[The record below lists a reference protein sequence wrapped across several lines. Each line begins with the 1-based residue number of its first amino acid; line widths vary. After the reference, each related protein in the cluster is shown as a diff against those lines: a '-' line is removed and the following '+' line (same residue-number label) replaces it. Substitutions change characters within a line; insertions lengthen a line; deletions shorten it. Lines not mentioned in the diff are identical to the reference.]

1 VSARENTRVVALGA
15 LALGVIALA
24 FLLLMSGG
32 SYTIHAHFHDAGGLV
47 GGGQV
52 EVGGVPVGSISNISV
67 TSNGQADVELS
78 IDRTGLT
85 PLHEGTRA
93 SIRAVGQAGVTE
105 NFVELSPGPLSGPAL
120 SDGAVLPTTQTSGI
134 VPIDAL
140 LDSFGPSQRAHLG
153 ALISNSAQVYAG
165 SGSRYFN
172 QMLGKLDPALGALDG
187 FTSSLALDRG
197 ALGELVRTGAAAAT
211 AVASRGSDLTA
222 AVTHTAIALGAVA
235 SQRQNLADLLSRMP
249 AVLDQARGTLART
262 GDALTTL
269 RPALR
274 DVLPVASPLH
284 DFLTRLDSVL
294 PAAGPVVAQLRAQL
308 PALNQSLAGLE
319 PLAGP
324 AVEALDTLGPAM
336 QKLFPIAH
344 GARFYGTDLV
354 LGALN
359 IIGLVSPDY
368 SALGHYA
375 KANFVQSPQT
385 LVAGPLAAALA
396 GHPLV
401 PGLLA
406 VRTGL
411 TRRCPGGNQPPAP
424 DGSSPWNLGPT
435 LCTAAQD
442 QPPSVNFP

>member
-1 VSARENTRVVALGA
+1 VRENTRVVALGA
-15 LALGVIALA
+15 LALGVVALA
-24 FLLLMSGG
+24 FVLLMSSS
-32 SYTIHAHFHDAGGLV
+32 SYTIHAHFLDAGGLV
-47 GGGQV
+47 DGGRV
-52 EVGGVPVGSISNISV
+52 EMGGVPVGSISNIRV
-67 TSNGQADVELS
+67 TRDGQADVELS
-78 IDRTGLT
+78 IDHPGLT

-105 NFVELSPGPLSGPAL
+105 NFVALSPGPLSAPAL
-120 SDGAVLPTTQTSGI
+120 SDGGVLPATQTAGI
-134 VPIDAL
+134 VPIDAI
-140 LDSFGPSQRAHLG
+140 LDSFGPAQRANLD
-153 ALISNSAQVYAG
+153 ALIRNSAQLYAG

-172 QMLGKLDPALGALDG
+172 QMLGKLAPALGALNG
-187 FTSSLALDRG
+187 FTSDLALDRG

-235 SQRQNLADLLSRMP
+235 SQRRNLADLLSRMP
-249 AVLDQARGTLART
+249 AVLIQARGTLKRT

-308 PALNQSLAGLE
+308 PALSQSLAGLK
-319 PLAGP
+319 PLAQP
-324 AVEALDTLGPAM
+324 AVKALDTLGPAM
-336 QKLFPIAH
+336 KGLFPIAQ
-344 GARFYGTDLV
+344 GMRFYGTDLL

-359 IIGLVSPDY
+359 ILGITSPAYD
-368 SALGHYA
+368 ALGHYA
-375 KANFVQSPQT
+375 KANFVQSAQT
-385 LVAGPLAAALA
+385 LVGPLAANLA
-396 GHPLV
+396 AHPLV

-424 DGSSPWNLGPT
+424 DGSSPWNLGPK

-442 QPPSVNFP
+442 DPLSVNFP